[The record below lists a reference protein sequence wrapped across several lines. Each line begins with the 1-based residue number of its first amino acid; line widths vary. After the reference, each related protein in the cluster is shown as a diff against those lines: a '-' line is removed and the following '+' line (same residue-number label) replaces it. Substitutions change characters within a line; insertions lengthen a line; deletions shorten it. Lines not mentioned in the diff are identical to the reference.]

1 MNLSKLFELQRQLD
15 AHIEKEHPRQEG
27 EDRLAKKIL
36 ALLVE
41 LGELANEAR
50 FFKYWSHDQKPR
62 IVVREWKLYED
73 TIKEYGDST
82 HRRYEGVVRPVL
94 RQPLL
99 EEYVDALHFILSIGL
114 EITEPDML
122 DLKRWNLTK
131 ADNITEQFL
140 WLMAD
145 VAELYNGLCN
155 DGFNKF
161 DYEFLLLRFILL
173 GEMLGF
179 TWDQIEEAYM
189 KKNAENHR
197 RQDSGVY

>member
-1 MNLSKLFELQRQLD
+1 LNLAKLFEMQRQLD
-15 AHIEKEHPRQEG
+15 ERIEREHPRQEG

-99 EEYVDALHFILSIGL
+99 EEYVDCLHFILSIG
-114 EITEPDML
+114 TD
-122 DLKRWNLTK
+122 
-131 ADNITEQFL
+131 
-140 WLMAD
+140 
-145 VAELYNGLCN
+145 LYNGLYH
-155 DGFNKF
+155 DGNFKF
-161 DYEFLLLRFILL
+161 DYEFLLLQFIHL

-179 TWDQIEEAYM
+179 TWSEIEQAYLE
-189 KKNAENHR
+189 KNQVNHR
-197 RQDSGVY
+197 RQDSNY